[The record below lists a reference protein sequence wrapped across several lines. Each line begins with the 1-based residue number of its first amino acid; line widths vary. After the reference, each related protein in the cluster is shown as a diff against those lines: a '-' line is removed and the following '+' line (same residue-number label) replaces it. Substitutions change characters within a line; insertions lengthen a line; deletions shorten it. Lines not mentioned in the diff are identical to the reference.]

1 MAPAPRT
8 TWQVREL
15 KDWRLAILHIDEANL
30 ARLQELD
37 DTRHDVHHD
46 QFEINDNL
54 EVIGK

>member
-15 KDWRLAILHIDEANL
+15 KDWRLAILLIEEADL
-30 ARLQELD
+30 AHLEELD

-46 QFEINDNL
+46 QFEIDDDL
-54 EVIGK
+54 EVIGQ